1 MKNDLSSP
9 ALLRATRRQIL
20 RTVGLSGIG
29 LGTGALAFRPLANA
43 ADIPKRLV
51 VFYTIGGVDPAWDP
65 VGTKD
70 NWELSAHLEPLKPF
84 KSKLNLISGLESRS
98 FGLFGTTGEGGHE
111 TRSQHA
117 LAAWP
122 PAPAA
127 KPGGVSF
134 DNFIGEKLRAIGR
147 TAPIDHLYLQSGG
160 AASAYHDRNLRPS
173 VRSNGEIRNPVE
185 SPAQILNLYFPTDPK
200 ADPMAGRKSA
210 YLNDFLKREFEL
222 YAKSGKMDVQS
233 KRRFSDH
240 LDRLRDL
247 EALLPGGGKD
257 PSSACARPMPP
268 VGSNLAVR
276 NRFFAE
282 TVATTLACDTSR
294 VVLIDMAWAVNPAL
308 VGGVSEFNLAPGLET
323 IHELGHQ
330 VHGGSLSND
339 AKAREKLL
347 QSFRLQ
353 CIDPLAQMLAAMDA
367 IEEPDGKTLLDHS
380 VVLWCQQSSDGNHNM
395 KGFRYLLAGSGGG
408 YFKTNQYLQLPGR
421 SITDVWVS
429 VANAM
434 GISDVNGIASPHAY
448 DGPVDELR

>member
-1 MKNDLSSP
+1 MKTDLSSP
-9 ALLRATRRQIL
+9 ALASATRRQIL
-20 RTVGLSGIG
+20 RTVGLSGLG
-29 LGTGALAFRPLANA
+29 LGTGTLSFRPAAHA
-43 ADIPKRLV
+43 ADVPKRLV

-65 VGTKD
+65 IGTKD
-70 NWELSAHLEPLKPF
+70 NWELSSHLEPLKPF
-84 KSKLNLISGLESRS
+84 KTKLNLISGLESRS
-98 FGLFGTTGEGGHE
+98 FDIFGSTGEGGHE

-134 DNFIGEKLRAIGR
+134 DNFISEKLRAMGR
-147 TAPIDHLYLQSGG
+147 SAPIDHLYLQSGG

-173 VRSNGEIRNPVE
+173 VRSNGETRNPVE
-185 SPAQILNLYFPTDPK
+185 SPAQILSLYFPTDPK
-200 ADPMAGRKSA
+200 ADPVAAKSSS
-210 YLNDFLKREFEL
+210 YLMDFLKREFDL
-222 YAKSGKMDVQS
+222 YAKAGKMDAQS

-257 PSSACARPMPP
+257 PSSACTRPTLP

-276 NRFFAE
+276 NRFFAQ
-282 TVATTLACDTSR
+282 TVATALACDTSR
-294 VVLIDMAWAVNPAL
+294 VVLLDMAWAVSPAM
-308 VGGVSEFNLAPGLET
+308 VGGLSEFSFAPGLET

-330 VHGGSLSND
+330 VHGGYLAND
-339 AKAREKLL
+339 AGARQKLL

-353 CIDPLAQMLAAMDA
+353 CIDPLSEMLGAMDA
-367 IEEPDGKTLLDHS
+367 IEEADGKSLLDHS
-380 VVLWCQQSSDGNHNM
+380 VVLWCQQSSDGSHNM

-408 YFKTNQYLQLPGR
+408 YFKTNQYLHLPDR

-434 GISDVNGIASPHAY
+434 GISDVNGMASPHAY
-448 DGPVDELR
+448 DGPVDQLR